1 MSNGGI
7 YQQNSIS
14 HLLLKDAIPNAGY
27 VLMPGTAD
35 QTAGLNLKVKLNNGS
50 TEPIGIAYTSTKH
63 PVTGVA
69 QSGVQVGVA
78 ALIEGTE
85 IEVPLVDNNAEISQW
100 EEIEVAAGVRLT
112 PRMRGQAEIIGR
124 ALEAKDASVGGY
136 IRIRVSKYYAT
147 A

>member
-1 MSNGGI
+1 MSYGGI
-7 YQQNSIS
+7 TNEARTQPFVAE
-14 HLLLKDAIPNAGY
+14 DAIPNAGY

-35 QTAGLNLKVKLNNGS
+35 QTTGLNLKVKLNNGS

-69 QSGVQVGVA
+69 QSGVQVGVT

-85 IEVPLVDNNAEISQW
+85 VEVPLVDTNAEISQW
-100 EEIEVAAGVRLT
+100 EEIEVAAGGKVDAKN
-112 PRMRGQAEIIGR
+112 GAGWIIGR
-124 ALEAKDASVGGY
+124 ALEAKNASAGGY

>member
-1 MSNGGI
+1 MSYGGI
-7 YQQNSIS
+7 TNEARTQPFVAE
-14 HLLLKDAIPNAGY
+14 DAIPNAGY

-69 QSGVQVGVA
+69 QSGVQVGVT

-85 IEVPLVDNNAEISQW
+85 VEVPLVDTNAEFSQW
-100 EEIEVAAGVRLT
+100 EEIEVAAGGKVDDKNGAGWIL
-112 PRMRGQAEIIGR
+112 GR
-124 ALEAKDASVGGY
+124 ALEAKDASAGGY
-136 IRIRVSKYYAT
+136 IRIRVSKYYAEQ
-147 A
+147 

>member
-1 MSNGGI
+1 MSYGGI
-7 YQQNSIS
+7 TNEARTQPFVAE
-14 HLLLKDAIPNAGY
+14 DAIPNAGY

-63 PVTGVA
+63 PVTGVP

-85 IEVPLVDNNAEISQW
+85 IEVPLVSGNAKINQW
-100 EEIEVAAGVRLT
+100 DAIKIAADGKVDKKN
-112 PRMRGQAEIIGR
+112 GAGWIIGR
-124 ALEAKDASVGGY
+124 ALEAKDASAGGY
-136 IRIRVSKYYAT
+136 IRIRVSKYYDT

>member
-1 MSNGGI
+1 MSYGGI
-7 YQQNSIS
+7 TNEARTQPFVAE
-14 HLLLKDAIPNAGY
+14 DAIPNAGY

-85 IEVPLVDNNAEISQW
+85 IEVPVVANNAKITQWDAIEI
-100 EEIEVAAGVRLT
+100 AAGGKVDKKD
-112 PRMRGQAEIIGR
+112 GAGWIIGR
-124 ALEAKDASVGGY
+124 ALEAKDAAAGGY

>member
-1 MSNGGI
+1 MSYGGI
-7 YQQNSIS
+7 TNEARTQPFVAE
-14 HLLLKDAIPNAGY
+14 DAIPNAGY

-35 QTAGLNLKVKLNNGS
+35 QTAGLNPKVKLNDGN

-69 QSGVQVGVA
+69 QSGVQVGVT

-85 IEVPLVDNNAEISQW
+85 VEVPLLANNAKISQW
-100 EEIEVAAGVRLT
+100 EEIEVAVGGKVDAKNGAGWIL
-112 PRMRGQAEIIGR
+112 GR
-124 ALEAKDASVGGY
+124 ALEAKDALAGGY
-136 IRIRVSKYYAT
+136 IRIRVAKYYAS

>member
-1 MSNGGI
+1 MSYGGI
-7 YQQNSIS
+7 TNEARTQPFVAE
-14 HLLLKDAIPNAGY
+14 DAIPNAGY

-35 QTAGLNLKVKLNNGS
+35 QTPGLNLKVKLNNGS

-63 PVTGVA
+63 PVTDVA

-85 IEVPLVDNNAEISQW
+85 IEVPLVDDNAKITQWDAIEI
-100 EEIEVAAGVRLT
+100 AAGGKVDKKN
-112 PRMRGQAEIIGR
+112 GVGWIVGR
-124 ALEAKDASVGGY
+124 ALEAKEASTGGY

-147 A
+147 Q

>member
-1 MSNGGI
+1 MSYGGI
-7 YQQNSIS
+7 TNEARTQPFVAE
-14 HLLLKDAIPNAGY
+14 DAIPNAGY

-35 QTAGLNLKVKLNNGS
+35 QTPGLNLKVKLNDGN

-63 PVTGVA
+63 PVTGVP

-85 IEVPLVDNNAEISQW
+85 IEVPLGSGNAKINQWDAIKIAADGKVDKKNG
-100 EEIEVAAGVRLT
+100 AGW
-112 PRMRGQAEIIGR
+112 IIGR
-124 ALEAKDASVGGY
+124 ALEAKDASAGGY

-147 A
+147 V

>member
-1 MSNGGI
+1 MSYGGI
-7 YQQNSIS
+7 TNEARTQPFVAE
-14 HLLLKDAIPNAGY
+14 DAIPNAGY

-50 TEPIGIAYTSTKH
+50 TEPIGIAFTSTKH

-69 QSGVQVGVA
+69 QSGVQVGVT

-85 IEVPLVDNNAEISQW
+85 IEVPLVDTNAAISQW
-100 EEIEVAAGVRLT
+100 KEIQVAAGGKVDAKN
-112 PRMRGQAEIIGR
+112 GAGWIIGR
-124 ALEAKDASVGGY
+124 ALEAKDASAGGY

>member
-1 MSNGGI
+1 MSYGGI
-7 YQQNSIS
+7 TNEARTQPFVAE
-14 HLLLKDAIPNAGY
+14 DAIPNAGY

-35 QTAGLNLKVKLNNGS
+35 QTAGLNLKVKLNNGN

-85 IEVPLVDNNAEISQW
+85 IEVPLVDTNAAISQW
-100 EEIEVAAGVRLT
+100 EEIKVAAGGKVDAKN
-112 PRMRGQAEIIGR
+112 GAGWIIGR
-124 ALEAKDASVGGY
+124 ALEAKDASAGGY

>member
-1 MSNGGI
+1 MSYGGI
-7 YQQNSIS
+7 TNEARTQPFVAE
-14 HLLLKDAIPNAGY
+14 DAIPNAGY
-27 VLMPGTAD
+27 VLMPGTAN
-35 QTAGLNLKVKLNNGS
+35 QTPGLNLKVKLNNGS

-85 IEVPLVDNNAEISQW
+85 IEVPVVANNAKITQWDAIEI
-100 EEIEVAAGVRLT
+100 AAGGKVDKKD
-112 PRMRGQAEIIGR
+112 GAGWIIGR
-124 ALEAKDASVGGY
+124 ALEAKDAAAGGY

>member
-1 MSNGGI
+1 MSYGGI
-7 YQQNSIS
+7 TNEARTQPFVAE
-14 HLLLKDAIPNAGY
+14 DAIPNAGY

-35 QTAGLNLKVKLNNGS
+35 QTPGLNLKVKLNNGS

-85 IEVPLVDNNAEISQW
+85 VEVPLVDDNAKISQW
-100 EEIEVAAGVRLT
+100 DAIEIAAGGKVDKKDDAGWIL
-112 PRMRGQAEIIGR
+112 GR
-124 ALEAKDASVGGY
+124 ALEAKEATTGGY
-136 IRIRVSKYYAT
+136 IRIRVAKYYAT